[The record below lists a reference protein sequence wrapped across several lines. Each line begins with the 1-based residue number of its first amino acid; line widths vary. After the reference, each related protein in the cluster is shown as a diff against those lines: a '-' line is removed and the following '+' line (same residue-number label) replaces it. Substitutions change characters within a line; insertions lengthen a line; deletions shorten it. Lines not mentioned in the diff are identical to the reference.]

1 MKRKKGPEKG
11 PGNQEREK
19 QADTFQVD
27 FEFYDPE
34 ESDFHSVR
42 ELLCTGVLRSAD
54 LDFSG
59 LADSIVEQVNI
70 GTTVKSGGEEE
81 GSEKSED
88 EGAGEDEDED
98 AALCGFLTC
107 LNLHQFSEK
116 DWRKGLV
123 SLLETKAQSAGIG
136 VSEKL
141 KKFVSADTQPGLLVS
156 ERFVNLPLELVPMLH
171 KAVLEDIRWSQS
183 TEHCPSEAR
192 ARVLQR
198 RLFHILFSRSGPSTS
213 SLISSSWQDV
223 TLLKQVEDKKAVKP
237 VKLVRAARQ
246 PCRWPYCCLCPARGP
261 QFELCPSCPLVDMC
275 RTKPSPGQLPLPSAS
290 RWERGKKPAETAGG
304 AGAPRSPGPSPCNKN
319 VAAPQEKVLF
329 R

>member
-183 TEHCPSEAR
+183 TEHCPSEERPFYFFTHFLLLAR
-192 ARVLQR
+192 CHAAETGSPVDGRTVAFARPEDEAFARTASLAFSFPLGKGQKAGGDGRGGRGPKKRRRPAQGSGVDAAAPSERVAVLGFTR
-198 RLFHILFSRSGPSTS
+198 AAY
-213 SLISSSWQDV
+213 
-223 TLLKQVEDKKAVKP
+223 EKAVAGLRKA
-237 VKLVRAARQ
+237 L
-246 PCRWPYCCLCPARGP
+246 
-261 QFELCPSCPLVDMC
+261 ES
-275 RTKPSPGQLPLPSAS
+275 
-290 RWERGKKPAETAGG
+290 GKG
-304 AGAPRSPGPSPCNKN
+304 
-319 VAAPQEKVLF
+319 
-329 R
+329 